1 MNIEVVS
8 SKVFVSS
15 PGSGVGVMGGSYYTT
30 VAGLKLISVHSLP
43 VAATRL
49 K

>member
-15 PGSGVGVMGGSYYTT
+15 PGSGVGVMGGELLYDGGW
-30 VAGLKLISVHSLP
+30 A
-43 VAATRL
+43 
-49 K
+49 